1 MPTMP
6 AAALLLAGLAAVAI
20 VEDTVAEPL
29 KKSDDDELDE
39 LDATVLPE
47 LLHME
52 KIQTSDEN
60 WAIFGPRWEGNVQ
73 TGLIQ
78 PSIDLAEDGNLAVWT
93 KQGAFTS
100 FDLSYSF
107 YMSNSPMADW
117 SSPGIV
123 FGYKN
128 NSHYYVV
135 DVPSNGQQMRG
146 ESQWGTVSLATSNGL
161 RRGLILHRL
170 PGVTSTPGPL
180 PLCIRTLLPG
190 PHCPHL
196 C

>member
-1 MPTMP
+1 
-6 AAALLLAGLAAVAI
+6 
-20 VEDTVAEPL
+20 VAEPL
-29 KKSDDDELDE
+29 KSDDDELD
-39 LDATVLPE
+39 ATVLRPE
-47 LLHME
+47 LLHMK

-60 WAIFGPRWEGNVQ
+60 WAIFGPKWEGNVQ

-100 FDLSYSF
+100 FDLSYYF

-180 PLCIRTLLPG
+180 PLCIRTFIIAACVPG
-190 PHCPHL
+190 PSMLTTPVL
-196 C
+196 TP